1 LSVRLAGAKTRDVG
15 LDVTMHDGE
24 IEIAVEIELAEEDTE
39 GEEGA
44 RRLRESSLVLGALER
59 RVHRR
64 LLPKRERLLREIADR
79 DPCAPVALEIGDVDP
94 HAGERAPVLVVG
106 DAARERDVA
115 KARVALIEEEE
126 VGTRIVRDDEIDAAV
141 IAEVPDRDSERFSAQ
156 RGETGA
162 LRGVLIG

>member
-1 LSVRLAGAKTRDVG
+1 
-15 LDVTMHDGE
+15 
-24 IEIAVEIELAEEDTE
+24 
-39 GEEGA
+39 
-44 RRLRESSLVLGALER
+44 
-59 RVHRR
+59 
-64 LLPKRERLLREIADR
+64 
-79 DPCAPVALEIGDVDP
+79 ALEIGDVDP

-141 IAEVPDRDSERFSAQ
+141 IAEVPDRDSERFSSQ

-162 LRGVLIG
+162 LRGVLIGRVAAVEVETRGDAAVAIGRRERLVRAIESREDLEVGRPLDISGDEEIEIPIGIDVGPGRRGRPDLMLAAGGVPPTLPS